1 MNGVLLEVTG
11 LTVEFHTPSGIVRAV
26 TDVSFDVY
34 EGEILGVVGESGSGK
49 SVSMLS
55 ALRLVPE
62 PPARIVSGTARFQGQ
77 DLLAASEDELSKV
90 RGREIAFV
98 FQDPMTSLNPLKR
111 VGWQIGEAISTHHP
125 AVSKKM
131 LRKRVIDLLTEV
143 DIPNPALRAR
153 QYPHEFSGGM
163 RQRAMIALAMANRPK
178 LLIADE
184 PTTAL
189 DVTIQAQV
197 LSVLREVQAKTRA
210 ATILIT
216 HDLGLIADMADRV
229 MVMYG
234 GRIVEQGPVREVYAD
249 PKHPYTQGLLRSL
262 PRLRAEVTE
271 LIPIPGQ
278 PPDPLA
284 LPAGCAFEP
293 RCSLGKGRRECS
305 TLLPEL
311 VPAGLARVSRCHFFS
326 ELDGPAAADAFST
339 GTQKNAAE
347 EQE

>member
-1 MNGVLLEVTG
+1 MSDKLLQVDG
-11 LTVEFHTPSGIVRAV
+11 LTVEFHTSRGVVRAV
-26 TDVSFDVY
+26 NDVSFDVF

-62 PPARIVSGTARFQGQ
+62 PPARIVSGSAWLGGK
-77 DLLAASEDELSKV
+77 DLLAATEDELAKV
-90 RGREIAFV
+90 RGRDVAFV

-111 VGWQIGEAISTHHP
+111 VGWQIGEAIRTHEP
-125 AVSKKM
+125 SASKREVKERVVEL
-131 LRKRVIDLLTEV
+131 LREV
-143 DIPNPALRAR
+143 DIPNPGLRAR

-197 LSVLREVQAKTRA
+197 LSVLREIQARTKA
-210 ATILIT
+210 ATVLIT
-216 HDLGLIADMADRV
+216 HDLGLIADLADRV

-234 GRIVEQGPVREVYAD
+234 GRVVEQGPVSDLYAR
-249 PKHPYTQGLLRSL
+249 PLHPYTKGLLGSL
-262 PRLRAEVTE
+262 PRLRSEVGE

-278 PPDPLA
+278 PPNPLS
-284 LPAGCAFEP
+284 LPQGCAFEP
-293 RCSLGKGRRECS
+293 RCSLGGGRAECKAE
-305 TLLPEL
+305 LPEL
-311 VPAGLARVSRCHFFS
+311 LPVAAGRLTRCHFSS
-326 ELDGPAAADAFST
+326 EIH
-339 GTQKNAAE
+339 Q
-347 EQE
+347 